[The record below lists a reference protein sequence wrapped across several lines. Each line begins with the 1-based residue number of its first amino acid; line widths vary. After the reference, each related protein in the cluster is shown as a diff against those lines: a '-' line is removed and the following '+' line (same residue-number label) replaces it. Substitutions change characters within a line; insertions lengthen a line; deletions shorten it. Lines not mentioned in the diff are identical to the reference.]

1 MNNYYNTNYPTIS
14 VLICVSGVILKDHGP
29 IGAMCIWIVISCDS
43 SLTIALCLYMYLFT
57 MC

>member
-43 SLTIALCLYMYLFT
+43 SLTIAICLCIFT
-57 MC
+57 MH